1 MDNRRVRAY
10 VTMAVSVV
18 LSIVLFKFFIKNI
31 DIHVLWTSVKKAN
44 PFFIGIGGLLL
55 LMSHYLRALRWT
67 MLLRP
72 IQPNIRISSSFTALL
87 IGTLSNFIVPH
98 IGEVVRCSVLKK
110 MERTGVEFSVGTV
123 IAERVLDVFFLFILI
138 LLSLIL
144 NKRALNFLPINASL
158 MGGALI
164 FKLFLV
170 VFTLLVLAI
179 FFKKKLLANV
189 SDNVRQKIRNVK
201 NGLTSIKEV
210 SHLGAFIGLN
220 IMIWALYFL
229 ATYCLLIAIET
240 PQYIGFKIVLTVLI
254 MSSIGWA
261 GPTQGGIGVFHILV
275 SKALV
280 INGFDEDTSNMV
292 SLFLHTIFSSFDLMY
307 GLLATCFFYFFSN
320 PSNRFT
326 NIGFAIKEDSLL

>member
-1 MDNRRVRAY
+1 MDNRRIRAY

-18 LSIVLFKFFIKNI
+18 LSIVLFNFFIKNV
-31 DIHVLWTSVKKAN
+31 DSHFLWSSVKTADS
-44 PFFIGIGGLLL
+44 FFMGIGGLTL

-67 MLLRP
+67 ILLRP
-72 IQPNIRISSSFTALL
+72 IQPNIKISSSFTALL
-87 IGTLSNFIVPH
+87 IGTMSNFIVPH
-98 IGEVVRCSVLKK
+98 VGEVIRCSVLKK

-144 NKRALNFLPINASL
+144 NKRALNLLPINASL

-170 VFTLLVLAI
+170 VFTLVISGILFRKKI
-179 FFKKKLLANV
+179 FANV
-189 SDNVRQKIRNVK
+189 SKSVHQKIMDVK
-201 NGLTSIKEV
+201 NGLTSIKRV
-210 SHLGAFIGLN
+210 QHLSAFILLS
-220 IMIWALYFL
+220 IAIWSLYFL
-229 ATYCLLIAIET
+229 STYCLLISIET

-261 GPTQGGIGVFHILV
+261 GPTQGGIGTFHILV
-275 SKALV
+275 SKALI

-292 SLFLHTIFSSFDLMY
+292 SLFLHTIFSSFDVIY
-307 GLLATCFFYFFSN
+307 GVLATCFFYFFSGL
-320 PSNRFT
+320 SNRFS
-326 NIGFAIKEDSLL
+326 NLRLAIKEDPSV